1 MIRITRDTKIIIGK
15 VLAVIIVINASI
27 GVGIIIGDQGLKSPL
42 ASKGDLEFQ
51 SITEV
56 WDLLHTEYINAPDLD
71 DKALITGA
79 IRGMVGAL
87 DDPYTEF
94 FDDQETQALSDLLNG
109 SFEGVGIRID
119 TQGDTLVI
127 IAPLKNSPAQIAG
140 VQPGDVI
147 TAVDG
152 QPIEGKNL
160 NVVIASI
167 RGPKGTQVVLTVLR
181 NNQSIDIAITRDVIN
196 IPTVEYQEL
205 EGNIAHI
212 SIFQFL
218 EGSASDF
225 DEAISDAFKAG
236 NDKIILDL
244 RSNPGGFLGSAVSI
258 ADRFLPLNSVILVE
272 RVKGGEYKTYTAQT
286 PPTIQD
292 IPVVVLQDKGS
303 ASASEIL
310 VGALQSNNKI
320 PVVGETSFG
329 KGTVQTINE
338 LPGNTSIKYTITEWL
353 TPEQEHI
360 DGVGIIPTVEVQ
372 NNPDTET
379 DEQLEKAIEV
389 IQGL

>member
-1 MIRITRDTKIIIGK
+1 MIRITRDTKIVIGK
-15 VLAVIIVINASI
+15 ILAVVIVINASI
-27 GVGIIIGDQGLKSPL
+27 GVGIIIGDQGVKGPL
-42 ASKGDLEFQ
+42 ASESSLEFQ

-56 WDLLHTEYINAPDLD
+56 WDLLHTEYIDAPDLD
-71 DKALITGA
+71 DKALVIGA

-94 FDDQETQALSDLLNG
+94 FDDQETNALSDLLNG
-109 SFEGVGIRID
+109 SFEGVGIKID
-119 TQGDTLVI
+119 TQGDVLTI

-140 VQPGDVI
+140 IQPGDII

-152 QPIEGKNL
+152 QPVEGENL
-160 NVVIASI
+160 NVVIARI
-167 RGPKGTQVVLTVLR
+167 RGPKGTQVVLTISR
-181 NNQSIDIAITRDVIN
+181 GDQSIDIAIIRDVID

-225 DEAISDAFKAG
+225 DEAIADALEAG

-244 RSNPGGFLGSAVSI
+244 RSNPGGFLGSAVSV
-258 ADRFLPLNSVILVE
+258 ADRFLPINSIILVE
-272 RVKGGEYKTYTAQT
+272 KLKGDEYKTYTAQT

-292 IPVVVLQDKGS
+292 IPVVILQDKGS

-310 VGALQSNNKI
+310 IGALQSNNQV
-320 PVVGETSFG
+320 PVVGEKSFG
-329 KGTVQTINE
+329 KGTVQTISE

-353 TPEQEHI
+353 TPEKEHI
-360 DGVGIIPTVEVQ
+360 DGVGIIPTVEIQ
-372 NNPDTET
+372 DNLETEQ
-379 DEQLEKAIEV
+379 DEQLNKAIEI